1 MEVFYFLGLIMCIA
15 TTLCCATALEK
26 RLNNLERKTDIDYD
40 VINRKYKDLYN
51 DSKELESRIL
61 KLKRIINKLK
71 NKK

>member
-15 TTLCCATALEK
+15 TTLCCVTALEK
-26 RLNNLERKTDIDYD
+26 RLNNLERKIDVNCDILS
-40 VINRKYKDLYN
+40 RKYKDLYN

>member
-1 MEVFYFLGLIMCIA
+1 MEVIYFLGLIACII
-15 TTLCCATALEK
+15 TIVCCATALEK

>member
-1 MEVFYFLGLIMCIA
+1 MEVIYFLGLIACII
-15 TTLCCATALEK
+15 TIVCCVTALEK
-26 RLNNLERKTDIDYD
+26 RLNNLERKIDVNCDILS
-40 VINRKYKDLYN
+40 RKYKDLYN